1 MEKTKDL
8 QGSPLDQ
15 HVLDLLGNPPLEQ
28 VATAMDDYNR
38 DHAGGSILI
47 EWEPR
52 WVFRVPYMDVID
64 SMGDF
69 ARMSRPERRAII
81 GSINRSIATLFPLVK
96 ARTASQREFM
106 DCTQDV
112 ALWFAHE
119 VHTGRAKL
127 SQHYVRHQQQKTTD
141 E

>member
-8 QGSPLDQ
+8 QGPPLDQ

-38 DHAGGSILI
+38 DYAGGSILI

-52 WVFRVPYMDVID
+52 WVFRVPYVDVID

-81 GSINRSIATLFPLVK
+81 GSINRSIAKLFPLVK
-96 ARTASQREFM
+96 ARTGRGA
-106 DCTQDV
+106 V
-112 ALWFAHE
+112 AGPRDPHRPRQAEPTLRPTPTAGDH
-119 VHTGRAKL
+119 R
-127 SQHYVRHQQQKTTD
+127 
-141 E
+141 

>member
-8 QGSPLDQ
+8 QGPPLDQ

-81 GSINRSIATLFPLVK
+81 GSINRSIAPRPIPAILRGTHHVG
-96 ARTASQREFM
+96 AA
-106 DCTQDV
+106 
-112 ALWFAHE
+112 
-119 VHTGRAKL
+119 
-127 SQHYVRHQQQKTTD
+127 
-141 E
+141 

>member
-1 MEKTKDL
+1 
-8 QGSPLDQ
+8 
-15 HVLDLLGNPPLEQ
+15 
-28 VATAMDDYNR
+28 MDDYNR

-81 GSINRSIATLFPLVK
+81 GSINRSIAKLFPWVK
-96 ARTASQREFM
+96 ARKASQREFM
-106 DCTQDV
+106 DCAQDV
-112 ALWFAHE
+112 ALWFTHE

-127 SQHYVRHQQQKTTD
+127 SQHYVRHQHQESTD